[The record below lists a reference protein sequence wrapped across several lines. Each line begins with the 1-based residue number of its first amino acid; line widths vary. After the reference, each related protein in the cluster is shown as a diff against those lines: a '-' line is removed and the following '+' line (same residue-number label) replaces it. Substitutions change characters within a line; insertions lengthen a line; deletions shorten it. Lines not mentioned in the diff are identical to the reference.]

1 MDDAAL
7 KTLPFQTNS
16 AFTYSNCAFPC
27 NRFPNKLGPK
37 VPDNIVRN
45 PPFCSFTSFLVV
57 LPASFVRK
65 ADSSRDLII
74 FMILFIFSLE
84 ISSVKLRE
92 AKSEERPDP
101 NNFLWIAACATDAPV
116 VNPNVNPKHSLLK
129 TI

>member
-7 KTLPFQTNS
+7 KTLVFQTVLS
-16 AFTYSNCAFPC
+16 LVLIVPYFPC

-37 VPDNIVRN
+37 VPDNIARN

-57 LPASFVRK
+57 LLTSFVSK

-92 AKSEERPDP
+92 AKSEEQPDP
-101 NNFLWIAACATDAPV
+101 NIFL
-116 VNPNVNPKHSLLK
+116 
-129 TI
+129 